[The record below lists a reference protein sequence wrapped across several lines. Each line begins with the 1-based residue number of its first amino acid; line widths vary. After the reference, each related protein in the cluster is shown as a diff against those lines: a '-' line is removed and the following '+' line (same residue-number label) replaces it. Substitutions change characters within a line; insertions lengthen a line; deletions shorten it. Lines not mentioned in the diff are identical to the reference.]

1 MGEQLNIEQYEVL
14 VKRMKIL
21 SQSQTAFLKVRV
33 DYYWATGPLFHQGL
47 RRDEYLESLVLTLL
61 PFCTCSLSLSIS
73 LMKLTGSLAREDHRC
88 RFSG

>member
-47 RRDEYLESLVLTLL
+47 RRDE
-61 PFCTCSLSLSIS
+61 IS
-73 LMKLTGSLAREDHRC
+73 
-88 RFSG
+88 